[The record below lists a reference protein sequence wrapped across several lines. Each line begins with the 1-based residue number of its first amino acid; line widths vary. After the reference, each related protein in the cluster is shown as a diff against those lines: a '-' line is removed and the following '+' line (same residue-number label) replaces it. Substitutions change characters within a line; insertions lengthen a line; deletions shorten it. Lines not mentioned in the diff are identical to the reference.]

1 MTFSTRCISFCSML
15 FPVHLSSWE
24 IRRYRGMSC
33 MSTKNYQL
41 RLPSATFWIICSCED
56 KQSNFC
62 EKYQN
67 PVAGRMIKSF
77 LTDRVT
83 FSLSIPSRSPSPP
96 TFTLTL
102 TLHPD
107 SYPYPYPHPWCY
119 PYPRFTNA
127 ANLEQRAPWLTWF
140 EVSERGVGRGA

>member
-1 MTFSTRCISFCSML
+1 
-15 FPVHLSSWE
+15 
-24 IRRYRGMSC
+24 MSC
-33 MSTKNYQL
+33 MTTKNYEL

-77 LTDRVT
+77 LTDGVA

-102 TLHPD
+102 TLGVTLILVLPTPPVWSNQHLDWLDLRWAKGGWGGGALLQSLQRTSWNLSFKIYPID
-107 SYPYPYPHPWCY
+107 LSYDHILHSCPLS
-119 PYPRFTNA
+119 A
-127 ANLEQRAPWLTWF
+127 AS
-140 EVSERGVGRGA
+140 V